1 MPSMSLRERIERL
14 IATPSVSAVVPELD
28 MPNRPVVDLLAG
40 WLEDEGFAVEIL
52 PVTEDGKKANLIAT
66 KGRGPGG
73 LVLSGHTD
81 TVPFDEGKWQSEPFR
96 ATERDGYLHGLG
108 TADMKSFFAVAMEA
122 ARRFEASALK
132 EPLIVLATADEECGM
147 SGVRALVAAGRPEA
161 RHAIIGEPTNLRPIR
176 MHKGVSMES
185 IALTGRSGHSSD
197 PSLGRNALEGM
208 RRAMNALV
216 AYREELGAR
225 HHREDLFPPT
235 TTMNLGNIKG
245 GDNPNRICA
254 HCELQHDI
262 RVLPGMDVDVV
273 RGELHQRILAAIDGL
288 ELTMLAGALHEPV
301 PPFETPAT
309 AAIVRAAEELT
320 GHAAAA
326 VSFGTEAPFLTAMG
340 LSTIVLG
347 PGDIAVAHQPNER
360 IELASLP
367 RAVDLIAR
375 LIARFCVESP
385 T

>member
-1 MPSMSLRERIERL
+1 MQIRERIERL

-28 MPNRPVVDLLAG
+28 MPNRPVVDLLAN
-40 WLEDEGFAVEIL
+40 WLEIEGFSVEVL
-52 PVTEDGKKANLIAT
+52 PVTDDGAKANLVAT

-81 TVPFDEGKWQSEPFR
+81 TVPFDEGRWQSDPFR
-96 ATERDGYLHGLG
+96 ATERDGFLHGLG
-108 TADMKSFFAVAMEA
+108 TSDMKSFFAVAIEA
-122 ARRFEASALK
+122 ARRFEASAMK
-132 EPLIVLATADEECGM
+132 EPLVLIATADEECGM
-147 SGVRALVAAGRPEA
+147 SGVRALVERGMPRA
-161 RHAIIGEPTNLRPIR
+161 RHAIIGEPTNLRPVR

-185 IALTGRSGHSSD
+185 IALSGRSGHSSD

-216 AYREELGAR
+216 AYRDELDR
-225 HHREDLFPPT
+225 THRRDDLVPPT

-273 RGELHQRILAAIDGL
+273 RGELHRRVRAAIDGL
-288 ELTMLAGALHEPV
+288 ELAMTAGPLHEAV
-301 PPFETPAT
+301 PPFETEAT
-309 AAIVRAAEELT
+309 AEIVRAAEALT
-320 GHAAAA
+320 GFSAGA
-326 VSFGTEAPFLTAMG
+326 VSFGTEAPFLNAAG
-340 LSTIVLG
+340 LRTVVLG

-360 IELASLP
+360 IELAAIP
-367 RAVDLIAR
+367 RAVELIAQ
-375 LIARFCVESP
+375 LIGRFCVA
-385 T
+385 TT